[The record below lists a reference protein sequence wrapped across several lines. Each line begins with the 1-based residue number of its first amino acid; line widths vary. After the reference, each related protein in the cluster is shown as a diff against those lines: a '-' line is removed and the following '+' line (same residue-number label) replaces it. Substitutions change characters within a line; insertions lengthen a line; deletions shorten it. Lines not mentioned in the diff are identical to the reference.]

1 METNSKEYMVHYNG
15 WSNKWNELVPESRLK
30 IRSENGAFG
39 ESGTSQ
45 VKSTE
50 PGAPQG
56 EIQIQVSKKPAKKQD
71 KSAIQR
77 HLRQTFVI
85 KRKSLEMLVRNSRA
99 TNPRETSSFAL

>member
-30 IRSENGAFG
+30 IRSDNATFG
-39 ESGTSQ
+39 ESGASQ

-50 PGAPQG
+50 PDASQG
-56 EIQIQVSKKPAKKQD
+56 EIPIQVTKKPAKKQD

-77 HLRQTFVI
+77 HLRQTFVC
-85 KRKSLEMLVRNSRA
+85 KRESLEILVRNNRA
-99 TNPRETSSFAL
+99 TDPREASSFAL